1 VKNIILS
8 SRFFLLSMLVLLLSA
23 FKCGNS
29 KVTAVAIA
37 PTAAKF
43 NLITE
48 KQFNALFP
56 ERNPFYTYTAFIK
69 AVQELGMI
77 KVKITRRSTYIYQ
90 FMRTDKITNR
100 TTMVRQDPDWNQT
113 WATEKPDTT
122 YIIDYGAFCTEAD
135 AQTNKKELA
144 AFFANIAHETRHGKN
159 GTYTD
164 GLMLTKEGDTTQNYY
179 NGSDEYPPVKGKKY
193 YGRGPMQLSYN
204 GNYGYASDLIFGDE
218 KILLNNPDLVDSDP
232 VVAFKAA
239 IYFWMT
245 PQTPK
250 PSAHDVMTGKWKP
263 KASDIAGKRAPGF
276 GMTIN
281 IINGA
286 LECGKGEDLPNMQ
299 SRISFYRHFLKQMG
313 VSDDNCV
320 CSCGGMLAY

>member
-1 VKNIILS
+1 MKYVQFSSKFVFLLMLVVLLS
-8 SRFFLLSMLVLLLSA
+8 S
-23 FKCGNS
+23 FKCGS
-29 KVTAVAIA
+29 KVTTVTLA
-37 PTAAKF
+37 PPPAGF

-48 KQFNALFP
+48 KQFNDLFP
-56 ERNPFYTYTAFIK
+56 ERNKFYTYAAFMQ
-69 AVQELGMI
+69 AVNELGAI
-77 KVKITRRSTYIYQ
+77 KVNITRRSTYIYQ
-90 FMRTDKITNR
+90 FMRTDKRTNK
-100 TTMVRQDPDWNQT
+100 TTMVRQDPDWNEQ

-122 YIIDYGAFCTEAD
+122 YTIDYGAFCTEAD
-135 AQTNKKELA
+135 AQTNKRELA
-144 AFFANIAHETRHGKN
+144 AFFANIAHETRHGRN

-164 GLMLTKEGDTTQNYY
+164 GLMLTREGDTTQNYF

-204 GNYGYASDLIFGDE
+204 GNYGYASDLIFGDY
-218 KILLNNPDLVDSDP
+218 KVLLNDPDLVERDP

-245 PQTPK
+245 PQKPK
-250 PSAHDVMTGKWKP
+250 PSAHDVMIGKWKP
-263 KASDIAGKRAPGF
+263 HAADIAGKRSAGF

-299 SRISFYRHFLKQMG
+299 SRINFYQHFLKQLG
-313 VSDDNCV
+313 ITDANCV
-320 CSCGGMLAY
+320 CSCGGMQAY